1 MARNRVLARG
11 NELTLPV
18 LAGVV
23 SGSPVV
29 VGMLVGVALTS
40 RDGNCNAVIKTDG
53 VWLVSVTGAVAN
65 VGAPIYIN
73 SVTYALTVAPGIGV
87 QLWGHALD
95 TKGAG
100 TGTIRVRVA
109 HHAVANGQPA

>member
-1 MARNRVLARG
+1 
-11 NELTLPV
+11 

-40 RDGNCNAVIKTDG
+40 RDGNGNAVIKTDG

-73 SVTYALTVAPGIGV
+73 SATYTLTVAPGIGV